1 MHDIMNRQS
10 RLIIFVLIVLSVLLT
25 IALGLL
31 GSAIELP
38 SALKPIAFPLF
49 LCVAFILCLIAVYQ
63 YFVEKRIE
71 QTVSPLSGQNRQRLI
86 AKVRAFWITG
96 FLEQSLHGAALMALK
111 EENMQVFSKLIEKLN
126 WLKVNGFF
134 LGIKTPEWWRAR
146 MHTIPLI
153 VRYVEHSTETHLQN
167 NTLDPW
173 GGRWVTS
180 CKVTWEVVLEK
191 ESFVPGFRF
200 ETYIPFVPY
209 EGQFKNDHAFTAY
222 YDFNSAY
229 TQAFKK
235 YWVDLESEPRFR
247 KTLWQIFKS

>member
-1 MHDIMNRQS
+1 MCFLPCSKRQWIRWTAFLDSNFNELLFHVSMPVHFDRKIPLTYNLCRYPSIQGVMLVKRIPVRMALRMHDIMKRQS

-96 FLEQSLHGAALMALK
+96 FLEQSLHDAALVALK

-134 LGIKTPEWWRAR
+134 LGIKTPEWWRAYA
-146 MHTIPLI
+146 IPLI
-153 VRYVEHSTETHLQN
+153 VRYVEHSTETHWH
-167 NTLDPW
+167 NTLDP
-173 GGRWVTS
+173 
-180 CKVTWEVVLEK
+180 
-191 ESFVPGFRF
+191 
-200 ETYIPFVPY
+200 PY
-209 EGQFKNDHAFTAY
+209 G
-222 YDFNSAY
+222 
-229 TQAFKK
+229 
-235 YWVDLESEPRFR
+235 
-247 KTLWQIFKS
+247 

>member
-1 MHDIMNRQS
+1 MKRQS

-71 QTVSPLSGQNRQRLI
+71 QTVSPFSGQNRQRLI

-134 LGIKTPEWWRAR
+134 LGIKTPEWWRAYA
-146 MHTIPLI
+146 IPLI
-153 VRYVEHSTETHLQN
+153 VRYVEHSTETHVQN
-167 NTLDPW
+167 TSYPPY
-173 GGRWVTS
+173 GHWVTS

-191 ESFVPGFRF
+191 EIFVPGFRF

-209 EGQFKNDHAFTAY
+209 KGQFKNDHAFTAY
-222 YDFNSAY
+222 FDPAY
-229 TQAFKK
+229 IQAFKA